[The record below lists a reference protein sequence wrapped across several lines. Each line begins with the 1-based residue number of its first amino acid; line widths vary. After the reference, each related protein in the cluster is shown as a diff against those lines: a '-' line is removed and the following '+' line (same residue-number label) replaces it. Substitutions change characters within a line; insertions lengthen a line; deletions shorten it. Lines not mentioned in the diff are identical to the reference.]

1 MQYDLTLLLRNNI
14 VRMKRA
20 EISRSNY
27 YLLIKGIFIVKQLTL
42 GPEGPG
48 GPGGPSDPSSPW
60 DKVKMHLSKRC

>member
-1 MQYDLTLLLRNNI
+1 
-14 VRMKRA
+14 MKRA